1 MKARYAAS
9 AALIT
14 SLCISAPLAAQRGG
28 GNYDPATELSF
39 AGTVEEVR
47 TVPAPARGPG
57 GIHLIVRTNEGTDE
71 VHVGPV
77 AFVRS
82 RNFEFAVGDA
92 ISVTGSK
99 VEIDGADA
107 ILAREITKGG
117 EVLTLR
123 DPQGFPLW
131 SGRMQ
136 RSP

>member
-1 MKARYAAS
+1 MKARHAAS

-28 GNYDPATELSF
+28 GNYDPTTEVSF
-39 AGTVEEVR
+39 AGAVEEVR

-57 GIHLIVRTNEGTDE
+57 GLHLIVRTNESTAE
-71 VHVGPV
+71 VHVGPITF
-77 AFVRS
+77 ARS
-82 RNFEFAVGDA
+82 RSFEFAVGDA

-99 VEIDGADA
+99 VEIGGAEV
-107 ILAREITKGG
+107 ILAREITKGDQ
-117 EVLTLR
+117 VLTLR